1 MITAATAGLLM
12 LAACD
17 RRTPEERLQ
26 TAIQFYQANDPMSAE
41 VEAEKLIEKAP
52 DDPAATVASR
62 LLAQIYVQQGRKEEA
77 EMQLESALKN
87 VSQKDPM
94 GQQLLADY
102 LRLLEEDKQY
112 KKALEVVEKY
122 QKEYADQPGTSVSL
136 SMAKVQIYTLS
147 GETTAARALLD
158 DRIAQTTM
166 PQEMQIYNGMYLE
179 TYRKDQ
185 DTTAAVEFMNKVLA
199 GAKDPVDKMSALLTL
214 SGIYA
219 QADDYEN
226 ARESLVKVTDEFTR
240 LMQTELDRNARIGMS
255 MQVADAYQNFGN
267 LPGARKMYETIY
279 DAAGDIPQV
288 LTAVSRGMVENLL
301 RSGETSATES
311 FLKEVASSHPNQQTQ
326 TQLQNF
332 EKMAASGQLQQ
343 MAPQDTST
351 LVMKYR
357 QDPKIL
363 WPEQLPQLLAKETTG
378 TAVQTT
384 GTVEAAPAAAAVETS
399 APAEAPAAPAE
410 TPAAPA
416 PAETPAAP
424 VADEQSS
431 APAAT
436 AVESTPAPEA
446 ANSTTSAPQ

>member
-1 MITAATAGLLM
+1 M
-12 LAACD
+12 
-17 RRTPEERLQ
+17 RRP
-26 TAIQFYQANDPMSAE
+26 
-41 VEAEKLIEKAP
+41 
-52 DDPAATVASR
+52 
-62 LLAQIYVQQGRKEEA
+62 
-77 EMQLESALKN
+77 
-87 VSQKDPM
+87 
-94 GQQLLADY
+94 
-102 LRLLEEDKQY
+102 
-112 KKALEVVEKY
+112 
-122 QKEYADQPGTSVSL
+122 
-136 SMAKVQIYTLS
+136 
-147 GETTAARALLD
+147 
-158 DRIAQTTM
+158 
-166 PQEMQIYNGMYLE
+166 
-179 TYRKDQ
+179 
-185 DTTAAVEFMNKVLA
+185 
-199 GAKDPVDKMSALLTL
+199 
-214 SGIYA
+214 
-219 QADDYEN
+219 
-226 ARESLVKVTDEFTR
+226 
-240 LMQTELDRNARIGMS
+240 
-255 MQVADAYQNFGN
+255 N

-384 GTVEAAPAAAAVETS
+384 GTVEAAPAAAA
-399 APAEAPAAPAE
+399 
-410 TPAAPA
+410 
-416 PAETPAAP
+416 ETPAAP